1 MNKQICIAALAI
13 AAAAGSSLGSQI
25 PFHVYNAPGPL
36 PGLSLWVEVQEV
48 SASTVAFT
56 FGNAST
62 NGAISTKIYF
72 ETPRDGS
79 VLFDGSGGIS
89 AQSAGVSFENGGSGP
104 ENPPGGSGVN
114 WNGTDSH
121 YFRTKQGGVS
131 NGIGAGQWLTIELGL
146 AQGVSYADILADLTS
161 GNFRIAQHVQ
171 SIQPDGISVGVIT
184 EGGNGSEITLIPL
197 PTGAGL
203 AGLGLGLVALRRR
216 R

>member
-1 MNKQICIAALAI
+1 MNKQICIAALAV
-13 AAAAGSSLGSQI
+13 AAAAGSSLGVQI
-25 PFHVYNAPGPL
+25 PMSAYNAPGPL
-36 PGLSLWVEVQEV
+36 PGLSLWVDVQST

-62 NGAISTKIYF
+62 NGAISTKIFF
-72 ETPRDGS
+72 ETPRGGS
-79 VLFDGSGGIS
+79 ALFDGTGGIA
-89 AQSAGVSFENGGSGP
+89 AQSAGVSFTNGGSGP
-104 ENPPGGSGVN
+104 NDPPGGNGVN
-114 WNGTDSH
+114 WNGTDKH

-146 AQGVSYADILADLTS
+146 AQGVSYADILADLNS

-171 SIQPDGISVGVIT
+171 SIEPGDISVGVIT
-184 EGGNGSEITLIPL
+184 EGGNSSEIALIPL

-203 AGLGLGLVALRRR
+203 AGVGLGLVALRRR

>member
-1 MNKQICIAALAI
+1 MNKKICIAALAV
-13 AAAAGSSLGSQI
+13 AAAAGSTLGAQI
-25 PFHVYNAPGPL
+25 PLSAYNAPGPL

-48 SASTVAFT
+48 SPSTVSFT
-56 FGNAST
+56 FGNDST
-62 NGAISTKIYF
+62 NGAITTKIYF
-72 ETPRDGS
+72 ESPNDGS
-79 VLFDGSGGIS
+79 TLFDGSGGIA

-104 ENPPGGSGVN
+104 SDPPGGSAVN

-121 YFRTKQGGVS
+121 YFRTKQGGVN

-171 SIQPDGISVGVIT
+171 SIGPDGISISAIT
-184 EGGNGSEITLIPL
+184 GNGNGTEITLIPL

>member
-1 MNKQICIAALAI
+1 MKKQICIAALAV
-13 AAAAGSSLGSQI
+13 AAAAGSSLGTQI
-25 PFHVYNAPGPL
+25 PMSAYNAPGPL
-36 PGLSLWVEVQEV
+36 PGLSLWVDVQST

-72 ETPRDGS
+72 ETPHDGS
-79 VLFDGSGGIS
+79 TLFDGTGGIS
-89 AQSAGVSFENGGSGP
+89 AQSAGVSFSNGGNGST
-104 ENPPGGSGVN
+104 NPPGGNDVG
-114 WNGTDSH
+114 WNGTDRH
-121 YFRTKQGGVS
+121 FVRTKQGGVG
-131 NGIGAGQWLTIELGL
+131 NGINAGEWLTIELGL
-146 AQGVSYADILADLTS
+146 AQGVSYSDILADLNS

-171 SIQPDGISVGVIT
+171 SIEPGDISVGMIT
-184 EGGNGSEITLIPL
+184 EGGNGSEITVIPL